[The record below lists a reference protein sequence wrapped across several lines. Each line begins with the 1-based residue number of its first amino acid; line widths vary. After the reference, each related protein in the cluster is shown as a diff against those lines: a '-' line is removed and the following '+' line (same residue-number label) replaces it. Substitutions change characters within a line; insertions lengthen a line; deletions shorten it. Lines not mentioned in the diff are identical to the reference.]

1 MEEPTRGRSGIR
13 YSVELIGYALL
24 WSGMDASKPMTP
36 DQNIRLINE
45 FRVGR
50 LRFLYDDV
58 EFWYNGWVKLSE
70 RFRTTGVSTGVNETR
85 DKYIWAL
92 SRFNRV
98 ARNMLKKSFSGYEEI
113 RNFRAEIFLI
123 CDED

>member
-1 MEEPTRGRSGIR
+1 MDDSTRGRSGVR
-13 YSVELIGYALL
+13 FRSELTGYKLL
-24 WSGMDASKPMTP
+24 WTGLDACKPMTA

-50 LRFLYDDV
+50 LRAPYDDV
-58 EFWYNGWVKLSE
+58 EFWHNGWVKLCE
-70 RFRTTGVSTGVNETR
+70 RFRKTGVSTGVNETHN
-85 DKYIWAL
+85 KYTWAL

-98 ARNMLKKSFSGYEEI
+98 ARNMLKRYFGGYEEI
-113 RNFRAEIFLI
+113 RDFRAEIFLI